1 MQKSQFDRNLHVCK
15 LTLNS
20 TNEYGTPGLNYR
32 RISLLTL
39 ATFHIEFLRSQLYL
53 HQGPPPAHEY

>member
-1 MQKSQFDRNLHVCK
+1 MQKSQFDCNLHVCK

-20 TNEYGTPGLNYR
+20 TNEYGTPGLKYR
-32 RISLLTL
+32 RLLTL

-53 HQGPPPAHEY
+53 REGPPPAHEY